1 MKFEEIMI
9 SYNPLYQPYIYIYIL
24 LLLLL
29 KHVYL
34 QYYVIFRCA
43 A

>member
-9 SYNPLYQPYIYIYIL
+9 SYNPLYQPYIYIL

-29 KHVYL
+29 KHIYL